1 MSCFT
6 VVVSLGKWIIKMNFF
21 LLIFCIFYIFPS
33 GTSLYL
39 SSAREKAI
47 FQTEKKK
54 RKTQPVVFKHLFS
67 LDPLFYCFPFS

>member
-1 MSCFT
+1 
-6 VVVSLGKWIIKMNFF
+6 MNFF

-33 GTSLYL
+33 GTSLNL

-54 RKTQPVVFKHLFS
+54 RKTQPVVVFTHIFI
-67 LDPLFYCFPFS
+67 LDPLFYCYPFS